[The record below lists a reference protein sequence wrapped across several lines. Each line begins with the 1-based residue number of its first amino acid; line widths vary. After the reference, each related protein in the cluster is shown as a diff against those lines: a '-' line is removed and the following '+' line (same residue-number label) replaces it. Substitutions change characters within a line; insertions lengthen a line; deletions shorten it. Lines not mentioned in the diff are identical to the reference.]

1 MLKNKCLVAVGLAL
15 TGLLGLGTGDALAS
29 EPKLINIF
37 TDWEAYTYES
47 SENGGVIC
55 YIGSIPK
62 TSKGNYKRR
71 GNIYMTVTH
80 RPDMKHNNEVSFV
93 AGYTY
98 KPESEVEVTIGSR
111 KFKLFTHE
119 DSAWARD
126 SKTDEQLVRMMRK
139 GSNMVVRGTSSRGTL
154 TTDSYSLSGFTAAY
168 NAASKSCGVKA
179 LR

>member
-47 SENGGVIC
+47 SENGGAIC

-126 SKTDEQLVRMMRK
+126 SETDAGAPRRIGRQGRAPPAGCHHIGRIVAAATGARC
-139 GSNMVVRGTSSRGTL
+139 
-154 TTDSYSLSGFTAAY
+154 SGPTGARTR
-168 NAASKSCGVKA
+168 CG
-179 LR
+179 R